1 MDSKHFLAEKFDSD
15 EDDEDYVP
23 QKGDASDD
31 DSVKNKYDEVDE
43 SELTGIA

>member
-1 MDSKHFLAEKFDSD
+1 MDSKNFLAEKFDSD

-31 DSVKNKYDEVDE
+31 DSVRNKFEEPDE
-43 SELTGIA
+43 SELSGIA